1 MHSADGRGLEFD
13 PIIVHA
19 HFETKL
25 RVAKRGPGRA
35 AFAPSHHDPLADL
48 EILEFR
54 GAVYSEGDVYA
65 QATRIG
71 TVDAKSFL
79 PYAFQNI
86 DDYSAEI

>member
-25 RVAKRGPGRA
+25 RVLKRGDGKVIFNA
-35 AFAPSHHDPLADL
+35 AHHDPLTEL

-65 QATRIG
+65 KARKVG
-71 TVDAKSFL
+71 TVAAEKFM

-86 DDYSAEI
+86 DDYAGKI